1 MKLLVIGLGQAG
13 GRIADQFEKLN
24 KTARS
29 RRGIEIVTGAF
40 AVNTDTTDLSGL
52 YHIKAS
58 YKHRILIGAEK
69 TRGHGVAKLNEI
81 GAEIARGDADKIIEA
96 TRQVKSF
103 YETDAFLLIAST
115 AGGTGSGA
123 IPVIVN
129 RLKQRYTDK
138 PVYAILVLP
147 FEHEINTEERTIYN
161 TAVCLKSVYSLAD
174 AVFLVDN
181 QRFVRKDSSLKSNIT
196 KINEMI
202 VEPFYNLLCT
212 GEEKRKDHIG
222 AKVLDAGDIM
232 QTLKG
237 WTVVGYGKQDLSI
250 FKPLFSGNRHFIN
263 KGKETYRG
271 MQAMDE
277 TISELSAQ
285 CDPRD
290 ASRALYL
297 VSAPNSEMNMS
308 LVKELGEYLKGIAPN
323 AVIRSGDYP
332 IEKGFMDVIIML
344 SQLKEMET
352 VIDYYRKSVDVAE
365 EIKRKLEAASIGTS
379 VTEEAS
385 KHLPTLQ

>member
-1 MKLLVIGLGQAG
+1 MKIMVIGLGQAG
-13 GRIADQFEKLN
+13 GRIADQFERLN
-24 KTARS
+24 KTSRS

-52 YHIKAS
+52 SFIKAD
-58 YKHRILIGAEK
+58 YQYRILIGAEK

-81 GAEIARGDADKIIEA
+81 GAEIARADADKIIEA
-96 TRQVKSF
+96 TRLVARF
-103 YETDAFLLIAST
+103 YETDAFLLVAGA

-123 IPVIVN
+123 IPVIIN
-129 RLKQRYTDK
+129 RLKQRFVDK
-138 PVYAILVLP
+138 PVYAVLVLP
-147 FEHEINTEERTIYN
+147 FEHEVNTEERTIYN
-161 TAVCLKSVYSLAD
+161 TAVCLKSVHSVAD
-174 AVFLVDN
+174 ATFLVDN
-181 QRFVRKDSSLKSNIT
+181 QRFVRKDSSLKSNIE

-202 VEPFYNLLCT
+202 VEPFYNLLCA
-212 GEEKRKDHIG
+212 GEEKRKAHIG

-237 WTVVGYGKQDLSI
+237 WTVLGYGKQELS
-250 FKPLFSGNRHFIN
+250 LFRLPHPGSRDFIKKGN
-263 KGKETYRG
+263 ETYRG
-271 MQAMDE
+271 MRAMDE
-277 TISELSAQ
+277 SISELSAQ

-290 ASRALYL
+290 AARALYL

-332 IEKGFMDVIIML
+332 IEKGFMDIVIIL

-352 VIDYYRKSVDVAE
+352 VIGYYQKSLGVAE
-365 EIKRKLEAASIGTS
+365 EIKRKLEASSTGS
-379 VTEEAS
+379 SLTEEAS
-385 KHLPTLQ
+385 KHLPTFQ

>member
-13 GRIADQFEKLN
+13 GRIADKFAKLN

-29 RRGIEIVTGAF
+29 RRSIEIVTGTF

-52 YHIKAS
+52 YHIKAD
-58 YKHRILIGAEK
+58 YEYRILIGAEK

-96 TRQVKSF
+96 MRLVKRF
-103 YETDAFLLIAST
+103 YETDAFLLIAGT

-123 IPVIVN
+123 IPVIMN

-147 FEHEINTEERTIYN
+147 FEHEVNTEERTIYN
-161 TAVCLKSVYSLAD
+161 TAVCLKSVYSIAD

-181 QRFVRKDSSLKSNIT
+181 QRFVRKDSSLKSNIN

-202 VEPFYNLLCT
+202 VEPFYNLLCA
-212 GEEKRKDHIG
+212 GEDKRKGHIG
-222 AKVLDAGDIM
+222 TKVLDAGDIM
-232 QTLKG
+232 QTIKG
-237 WTVVGYGKQDLSI
+237 WSVVGYGKQDLS
-250 FKPLFSGNRHFIN
+250 LFRFPFAGSRNFIKKGN
-263 KGKETYRG
+263 ETYRG

-290 ASRALYL
+290 AARALYL

-332 IEKGFMDVIIML
+332 IEKGLMDIVIIL

-352 VIDYYRKSVDVAE
+352 VIDYYRKSIGVAE
-365 EIKRKLEAASIGTS
+365 EIKRKLEAASTGTS
-379 VTEEAS
+379 VTDEAS
-385 KHLPTLQ
+385 KHLPTFQ